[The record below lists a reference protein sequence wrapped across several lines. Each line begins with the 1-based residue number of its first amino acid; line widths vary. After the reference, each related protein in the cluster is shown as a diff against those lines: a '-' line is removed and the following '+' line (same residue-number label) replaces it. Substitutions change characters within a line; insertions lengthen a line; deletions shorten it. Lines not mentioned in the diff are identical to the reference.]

1 MDKTKICAYK
11 LMRWRAMQRNRKG
24 WPNRKGW
31 QERSEINNDIQIAMI
46 NRDKR
51 GITSEKRGKE
61 KEREKR

>member
-1 MDKTKICAYK
+1 
-11 LMRWRAMQRNRKG
+11 MRWRAMQRNRKG

-31 QERSEINNDIQIAMI
+31 QESSEINNDIQIAMI